1 MHGPLG
7 KASALLAAVGLA
19 LTACSSGSSSGGPT
33 SVNATEKE
41 WEITLA
47 DTTLPAGEITFNITN
62 DGDKTHE
69 FVIRKTDTAADSL
82 PLNDA
87 GEVDEDGAGEEVGN
101 PSEVE
106 DVEAGSS
113 NKSLT
118 VNLEPGHYVIFCNIH
133 DEDLLHYQKGMHIDF
148 TVE

>member
-69 FVIRKTDTAADSL
+69 FVIRKTDTAADSHR
-82 PLNDA
+82 A
-87 GEVDEDGAGEEVGN
+87 RR
-101 PSEVE
+101 
-106 DVEAGSS
+106 
-113 NKSLT
+113 K
-118 VNLEPGHYVIFCNIH
+118 
-133 DEDLLHYQKGMHIDF
+133 
-148 TVE
+148 